1 MGGDASAMQE
11 LRAILVSREPF
22 YARAR
27 AIVDTAGLPVEDS
40 ADRLHAVIT
49 SKLKTDELAVSAT
62 K

>member
-1 MGGDASAMQE
+1 MQE

-27 AIVDTAGLPVEDS
+27 ATVDTAGLSVDE
-40 ADRLHAVIT
+40 AAERLYAEIS
-49 SKLKTDELAVSAT
+49 SKLMTDEAALSTA